1 MKFALIADFICVN
14 YRNSRLIFRLRKDVK
29 MPQAGLKF
37 LAISI
42 RAENRSKIMQLFL
55 IFVIL
60 AFIVLGVTAV
70 VALMLLKD

>member
-42 RAENRSKIMQLFL
+42 RAENGSKNNAALFN
-55 IFVIL
+55 IRKHDIYR
-60 AFIVLGVTAV
+60 A
-70 VALMLLKD
+70 